1 MTKSIK
7 NNTATKKQGRPVN
20 PNSERQARLAATSGI
35 ASTRCRN

>member
-20 PNSERQARLAATSGI
+20 PNSERQARLAAQ
-35 ASTRCRN
+35 AALKHRCRN

>member
-20 PNSERQARLAATSGI
+20 PNSERQARLAAQ
-35 ASTRCRN
+35 AALLKQQV